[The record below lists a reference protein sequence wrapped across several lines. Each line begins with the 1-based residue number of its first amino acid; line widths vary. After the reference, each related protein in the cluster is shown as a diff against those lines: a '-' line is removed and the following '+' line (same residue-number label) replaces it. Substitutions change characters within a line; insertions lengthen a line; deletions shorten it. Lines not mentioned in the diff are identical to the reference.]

1 MCDRVEDDYQR
12 LAELYSHSDDVIIA
26 RLDNGKND
34 LKDLVFGD
42 FPTFILFPAGGEHVC
57 RIRGTTWKPR
67 ERDTCW
73 REDPRE

>member
-42 FPTFILFPAGGEHVC
+42 FPTFILFPAGGDGGRRVVFSGDQKDFPVGEV
-57 RIRGTTWKPR
+57 R
-67 ERDTCW
+67 
-73 REDPRE
+73 

>member
-26 RLDNGKND
+26 RLNNGKND

-42 FPTFILFPAGGEHVC
+42 FPTFILFPAGGD
-57 RIRGTTWKPR
+57 G
-67 ERDTCW
+67 ERRVVFSGDLKDFPVGEV
-73 REDPRE
+73 R